1 MKSYA
6 RRRKRQ
12 VRLNFEG
19 LAGPVLGSLE
29 SPISEELRFCS
40 KSLGTASG
48 GTEGGQRHDLIF
60 RKIIPMGRLDHR
72 EAGVEASGEMEAVGD
87 DGWAL
92 GLMGDQWNRAKWADY
107 EAWGPK

>member
-19 LAGPVLGSLE
+19 LAGLGLGSLE
-29 SPISEELRFCS
+29 GPISEELRFCS

-48 GTEGGQRHDLIF
+48 GSEGGQRHDLIF
-60 RKIIPMGRLDHR
+60 RKIVPMGRLDHT
-72 EAGVEASGEMEAVGD
+72 EAGVEAAGEMEAVGD
-87 DGWAL
+87 GAWAL
-92 GLMGDQWNRAKWADY
+92 GLMGEWNGEKWADY